1 MAPTNRVILF
11 FFFFP
16 VFLCLFVT
24 LYKMVQSAVGEYS
37 MSYCT
42 IYELIAREGA
52 DELKVESGSDGSG
65 EVGRHLVDTSV
76 Q

>member
-1 MAPTNRVILF
+1 
-11 FFFFP
+11 
-16 VFLCLFVT
+16 
-24 LYKMVQSAVGEYS
+24 MVQSAVGEYS

-42 IYELIAREGA
+42 IYELIARERA

-65 EVGRHLVDTSV
+65 EVGRHLMDTSV